1 MALELGDARILVPAT
16 VRRGDV
22 IDVRALITHP
32 MDTGLFR
39 DPQGTPIPAHFI
51 DDVRVTYSGAEV
63 AHFVWTSG
71 ISRDPFVQF
80 SLRADQEAPLA
91 ITWKD
96 NRGGVFAQAV
106 DIKLT

>member
-1 MALELGDARILVPAT
+1 MPVDLGDARILVPAT

-22 IDVRALITHP
+22 IDVRALIAHP

-39 DPQGTPIPAHFI
+39 DAQGAPIPAHFI
-51 DDVRVTYSGAEV
+51 EDVRVTYGGAEI
-63 AHFVWTSG
+63 ARFVWTSG

-80 SLRADQEAPLA
+80 SIRADQEAPLR

-106 DIKLT
+106 AIKFA